1 MESDFNNCVTIIQ
14 VMISF
19 FSDTL
24 IIYLLLLPLNQG
36 QTFYKVNNS
45 AVCFLLLVIISG
57 LLKPVGFHMQIC
69 FSLMMKKETLM
80 TSADWVKL
88 NNYYYPSQ

>member
-45 AVCFLLLVIISG
+45 AVCLLLLVIIIG
-57 LLKPVGFHMQIC
+57 GGIVVLLLILIIYLDF
-69 FSLMMKKETLM
+69 
-80 TSADWVKL
+80 
-88 NNYYYPSQ
+88 

>member
-45 AVCFLLLVIISG
+45 AVCLLLFIIIFRFTQASG
-57 LLKPVGFHMQIC
+57 I
-69 FSLMMKKETLM
+69 SY
-80 TSADWVKL
+80 ADMLFFDDEERNINDISRLGKIE
-88 NNYYYPSQ
+88 

>member
-45 AVCFLLLVIISG
+45 AVCFLLFIV
-57 LLKPVGFHMQIC
+57 
-69 FSLMMKKETLM
+69 
-80 TSADWVKL
+80 
-88 NNYYYPSQ
+88 

>member
-1 MESDFNNCVTIIQ
+1 MQSDFNNCVTIIQ

-36 QTFYKVNNS
+36 QTFYEVNNS
-45 AVCFLLLVIISG
+45 AVCLLLFIISG